1 MGTDHDLD
9 FSTST
14 APESW
19 YEAAAQAP
27 KGDEPRPFAQPG
39 VLPVL
44 PSNHRIDLLMTAL
57 TSVAMS
63 VVAGYAWYQM
73 DASGTLRTPW
83 LAVGLGVL
91 IAVAVRLGG
100 GKGDRGSRA
109 IVAGIFYTVTLVVVT
124 CLAARHNWTVL
135 YGDNGLVSYE
145 EDLMRRIAD
154 PITLAAWALGGF
166 ATVKLSLL
174 LGNRH

>member
-19 YEAAAQAP
+19 FEAAAQAP
-27 KGDEPRPFAQPG
+27 KGDEQRPFVQPG

-44 PSNHRIDLLMTAL
+44 PVNNRIDLLMTAL

-83 LAVGLGVL
+83 LAVALGVL
-91 IAVAVRLGG
+91 IALAVRLGG

-109 IVAGIFYTVTLVVVT
+109 IVAGTFYTVTLVAVT

-135 YGDNGLVSYE
+135 YGDNGLVSFE

-154 PITLAAWALGGF
+154 PITLVAWAIGGY

-174 LGNRH
+174 LGNRY

>member
-19 YEAAAQAP
+19 FEAAAQAP
-27 KGDEPRPFAQPG
+27 KGDEQRPFVQPS

-44 PSNHRIDLLMTAL
+44 PVNNRIDLLMTAL

-73 DASGTLRTPW
+73 DSSGTLRTPW
-83 LAVGLGVL
+83 LAVALGVL
-91 IAVAVRLGG
+91 IALAVRLGG

-109 IVAGIFYTVTLVVVT
+109 IVAGTFYSVTLVAVT
-124 CLAARHNWTVL
+124 CLAARHNWAVL
-135 YGDNGLVSYE
+135 YGDNGLVSFE

-154 PITLAAWALGGF
+154 PVTLVAWAIGGY

-174 LGNRH
+174 LGNRY

>member
-19 YEAAAQAP
+19 FEAAAQAP
-27 KGDEPRPFAQPG
+27 KGEERPFTQAG
-39 VLPVL
+39 MLPVL
-44 PSNHRIDLLMTAL
+44 PVNNRIDLLMTAL

-83 LAVGLGVL
+83 LAVALGVL
-91 IAVAVRLGG
+91 IALAVRLGG
-100 GKGDRGSRA
+100 GRGDRGSRA
-109 IVAGIFYTVTLVVVT
+109 IVAGTFYVVTLVAVT

-135 YGDNGLVSYE
+135 YGDNGLVSFE

-154 PITLAAWALGGF
+154 PITLVAWAIGGY

-174 LGNRH
+174 LGNRY

>member
-9 FSTST
+9 FSAST

-19 YEAAAQAP
+19 FEAAAQAP
-27 KGDEPRPFAQPG
+27 KGEERPFAQPG
-39 VLPVL
+39 MLPVL
-44 PSNHRIDLLMTAL
+44 PSNNRIDLLMTGL

-63 VVAGYAWYQM
+63 VVAGYAWYTM

-83 LAVGLGVL
+83 LAVALGVL
-91 IAVAVRLGG
+91 LALAVRLGG

-109 IVAGIFYTVTLVVVT
+109 IVAGTFYAVTLMAVT

-135 YGDNGLVSYE
+135 YGDTGLVSFE
-145 EDLMRRIAD
+145 EDLMRRIGD
-154 PITLAAWALGGF
+154 PVTLVAWALGGF
-166 ATVKLSLL
+166 AAVKLSLL
-174 LGNRH
+174 LGSHH

>member
-1 MGTDHDLD
+1 VGTDHDLD

-19 YEAAAQAP
+19 FEAAAQAP
-27 KGDEPRPFAQPG
+27 TSEEHPFTQAG
-39 VLPVL
+39 MLPVL
-44 PSNHRIDLLMTAL
+44 PSNNRIDLLMTAL

-73 DASGTLRTPW
+73 DASGILRTPW
-83 LAVGLGVL
+83 LAVALGVL
-91 IAVAVRLGG
+91 IALAVRLGG

-109 IVAGIFYTVTLVVVT
+109 IVAGIFYAVTLVAVT
-124 CLAARHNWTVL
+124 CLGSRHNWAVL
-135 YGDNGLVSYE
+135 YGDNGLVTFE

-154 PITLAAWALGGF
+154 PITLVAWAIGGF

-174 LGNRH
+174 LGDRY

>member
-19 YEAAAQAP
+19 FEAAAQAP
-27 KGDEPRPFAQPG
+27 KGEERPFTQASMLT
-39 VLPVL
+39 VLPV
-44 PSNHRIDLLMTAL
+44 NNRIDLLMTAL

-73 DASGTLRTPW
+73 DASGTLRSPW
-83 LAVGLGVL
+83 LAVALGVL

-109 IVAGIFYTVTLVVVT
+109 IVAAGFYAVTLLAVT
-124 CLAARHNWTVL
+124 SMAARHNWTVL
-135 YGDNGLVSYE
+135 YGDNGLVSFE

-154 PITLAAWALGGF
+154 PITLVAWALGGF
-166 ATVKLSLL
+166 TAVKLSLL
-174 LGNRH
+174 LGSRY